1 MTALPDDT
9 AIRVTDSNTIEQLAG
24 IMAMSGFPQSSGMRI
39 VAAEPG
45 KVSLALS
52 KRPELTQFFG
62 HFHGGVIAGLADQ
75 AAGAA
80 VSTALPKGRIAV
92 TVEIKINF
100 LDPADGE
107 EIIARA
113 EAMQVGGTIGVAKVE
128 VISKKKGAERTCAFA
143 TATMRAVDLP
153 AEFR

>member
-1 MTALPDDT
+1 
-9 AIRVTDSNTIEQLAG
+9 LAG
-24 IMAMSGFPQSSGMRI
+24 KNRIELLADIMAMPGFSHSSGMRV

-80 VSTALPKGRIAV
+80 VSTALPAGRIAV

-100 LDPADGE
+100 LSPADGE

-113 EAMQVGGTIGVAKVE
+113 EAMQTGGTIGVAKVE
-128 VISKKKGAERTCAFA
+128 VISQDKGAERICAFA
-143 TATMRAVDLP
+143 TATMRAVDFPVQMADP
-153 AEFR
+153 ARR

>member
-1 MTALPDDT
+1 MAGTN
-9 AIRVTDSNTIEQLAG
+9 RIEELAG
-24 IMAMSGFPQSSGMRI
+24 VMAMSGFPHSAGMRI

-52 KRPELTQFFG
+52 RRPELTQFFG
-62 HFHGGVIAGLADQ
+62 HFHGGVITGLADQ

-80 VSTALPKGRIAV
+80 VTTALPAGRIAM

-100 LDPADGE
+100 LGPADGD

-113 EAMQVGGTIGVAKVE
+113 EAMQVGGTIGVARVE
-128 VISKKKGAERTCAFA
+128 VISQKAGAERICAFA

>member
-1 MTALPDDT
+1 LAGND
-9 AIRVTDSNTIEQLAG
+9 RIEELAG
-24 IMAMSGFPQSSGMRI
+24 IMAMSGFPHSSGMRI

-80 VSTALPKGRIAV
+80 VTTALPAGRIAV

-100 LDPADGE
+100 LSPADGE

-113 EAMQVGGTIGVAKVE
+113 EAMQAGGTIGVAKVE
-128 VISKKKGAERTCAFA
+128 VISQDKGAERICAFA
-143 TATMRAVDLP
+143 TATMRAVDFP
-153 AEFR
+153 VQMTDSARR

>member
-1 MTALPDDT
+1 MAGKN
-9 AIRVTDSNTIEQLAG
+9 RIELLAD
-24 IMAMSGFPQSSGMRI
+24 IMAMPGFSHSSGMRV

-80 VSTALPKGRIAV
+80 VSTALPAGRIAV

-100 LDPADGE
+100 LSPADGE

-113 EAMQVGGTIGVAKVE
+113 EAMQTGGTIGVAKVE
-128 VISKKKGAERTCAFA
+128 VISQDKGAERICAFA
-143 TATMRAVDLP
+143 TATMRAVDFPVQMADP
-153 AEFR
+153 ARR